1 MASFFGD
8 KLSLVSK
15 LSLDNLVGLRKMRHK

>member
-1 MASFFGD
+1 VASFFGE

-15 LSLDNLVGLRKMRHK
+15 LSLDNLVGLRKTRHK